1 MAIGLFILLIILLS
15 TNNNNSVQ
23 DMNMNMS
30 MSGEEPKPIPKTE
43 NKVEAKKTNTD
54 QLINSTVSNNTPPE
68 LPLVSGTEE
77 ASNTPKYLVLR
88 STDQVTFSS
97 ELSASV
103 ADIFVKEG
111 SRFHKGEVLL
121 KLDCDVQQA
130 ELNKSLAQLEE
141 ANMAKKSAAKLET
154 YEAISTFE
162 LLKAKTDAQ
171 EAEADVNKL
180 KAIVEKCTIT
190 APFNGA
196 VSAIMTHRFETVK
209 PGDPL
214 IKIVNTDNLE
224 VSIQV
229 PSPWLAWLHVDS
241 EIKIHINELNRDVNA
256 KVVRINPQIE
266 AISQTVKI
274 IAVINQPDSDLLPG
288 MSGVAIF
295 PDNPNQPP
303 HHDQ

>member
-15 TNNNNSVQ
+15 TNNNNSIQ
-23 DMNMNMS
+23 DMNMS
-30 MSGEEPKPIPKTE
+30 MSLEEPKPIIKTE
-43 NKVEAKKTNTD
+43 NKVETKKTNAD
-54 QLINSTVSNNTPPE
+54 QLINTTASSSTPPA
-68 LPLVSGTEE
+68 LPLVSGAENSLT
-77 ASNTPKYLVLR
+77 TPKYLVLR

-141 ANMAKKSAAKLET
+141 ANMAKQSAAKLET

-171 EAEADVNKL
+171 EAQADVNKL

-196 VSAIMTHRFETVK
+196 VAAIMTHRFETVK

-214 IKIVNTDNLE
+214 LKIVNTDNLE

-241 EIKIHINELNRDVNA
+241 QIKIHINELNRDVNA
-256 KVVRINPQIE
+256 NVVRINPQIE